1 MTKIKLCGMQREEHI
16 EWANESGCDYIGFV
30 FAPSRRQISREVAAD
45 LRRRVNP
52 AIAVVGVFVDE
63 PVEHIIRIAEEGII
77 DLIQLHGREDEAY
90 LRALR
95 SVCSLPIIKAVC
107 NPHTTVVESSTADY
121 ILLDGAKGGS
131 GKMFDWR
138 QASGYDKPIFLAGG
152 LHAGNLENAIR
163 TVCPYA
169 VDMSSGLEERGEKQR
184 HLMVQATAIAHAL

>member
-16 EWANESGCDYIGFV
+16 EWANEAGCDYIGFV

-107 NPHTTVVESSTADY
+107 NPHTTLVESSTADY

>member
-1 MTKIKLCGMQREEHI
+1 MTKIKLCGMQREAHI
-16 EWANESGCDYIGFV
+16 EWANEAGCDYIGFV
-30 FAPSRRQISREVAAD
+30 FAPSRRQISRTVATD
-45 LRRRVNP
+45 LRKRVNA

-63 PVEHIIRIAEEGII
+63 PVERISRIAEEGII

-90 LRALR
+90 IRTLR

-107 NPHTTVVESSTADY
+107 YPHTTESTFSTADY

-131 GKMFDWR
+131 GKVFDWR
-138 QASGYDKPIFLAGG
+138 QASSYDKPIFLAGG
-152 LHAGNLENAIR
+152 LHAGNLEKAIR

>member
-1 MTKIKLCGMQREEHI
+1 MQREEHI
-16 EWANESGCDYIGFV
+16 EWANEAGCDYIGFV

-45 LRRRVNP
+45 LRKRVNP

-77 DLIQLHGREDEAY
+77 DLIQLHGRENEAY
-90 LRALR
+90 IWTLR

-107 NPHTTVVESSTADY
+107 NPHTTAVESSTADY
-121 ILLDGAKGGS
+121 FLLDGAKGGS
-131 GKMFDWR
+131 GKVFDWR

-152 LHAGNLENAIR
+152 LHAGNLEEAIR

-169 VDMSSGLEERGEKQR
+169 VDMSSGLEENGGKQR